1 MINTYKAKL
10 MNRVDANL
18 SARAKMNDL
27 VDRQT
32 LDDSSSVWKN
42 EVYNLAYDRFC
53 SIVNSRNPHYIELKK
68 DIPSKYNEAL
78 ILFLVAEGY
87 GIYNNDQHSRKMSDD
102 ARILCDHLLNT
113 FCHIQTTVKSIRSV
127 G

>member
-1 MINTYKAKL
+1 MIDNYKPTL

-18 SARAKMNDL
+18 SARSKMNDM
-27 VDRQT
+27 VDRET
-32 LDDSSSVWKN
+32 LDDSNSIWKN
-42 EVYNLAYDRFC
+42 SFYNLAYDRFR
-53 SIVNSRNPHYIELKK
+53 SIVNSRNPHYVELKK
-68 DIPSKYNEAL
+68 AIPSKYNEAL
-78 ILFLVAEGY
+78 ILFLIAEGY